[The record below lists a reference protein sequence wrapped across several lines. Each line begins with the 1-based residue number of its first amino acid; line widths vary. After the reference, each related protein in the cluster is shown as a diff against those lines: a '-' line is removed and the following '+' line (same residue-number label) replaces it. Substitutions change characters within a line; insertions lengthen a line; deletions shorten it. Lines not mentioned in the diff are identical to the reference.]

1 MPRLLQTGLFPAF
14 PGQIADGTA
23 IVALHPRSAN
33 DGSGRS
39 SVTLEKLARDVIRR
53 NGLTPAAGV
62 TARHLLRTA
71 IVRTLPAAHAA
82 SLAAR
87 ISSILNIVL
96 RTGIDPAKLI
106 EHGSPRV
113 RELGRIAAE
122 YKRLLR
128 ERNLIDREET
138 LLTAAGLVLE
148 SRPLVIYGYH
158 RARKEEIHFIDAIA
172 GDGSVLYLPC
182 GGEGMFTV
190 NRRWAG
196 YLSERGWDTADGN
209 DAPASVGERLAAAYA
224 AVSAPPPVDAR
235 AYPDVDAEVRACLAE
250 AKRSVIN
257 GADAREIAIAVRG
270 MDDYAPIIAAVA
282 AEYGLPVNITLAV
295 PIARTAFG
303 AFIGLVLEAAEK
315 QLGFEAAARLL
326 MHPFGPKMPE
336 SKWTEARAER
346 TSGVEEWSAVCPELA
361 SLDLSDEPRT
371 LAERAD
377 NLVAFLKSVK
387 IREKTAPRAREL
399 LAYRKFTESLD
410 ELTRLDG
417 RQTMPPDAFAAAISE
432 LLADESV
439 PYSPAS
445 NGIEVVEPKNIV
457 GRSFER
463 VFVLGMAEGAFPK
476 PASED
481 PVVDFYERRLL
492 AGHGIEFAE
501 AAEVARWEELSFY
514 FTLLSARGGV
524 TFSYPK
530 VSDDGESVESSFFKR
545 LGVGR
550 VPDAPE
556 MLIASSPEEL
566 RVRMLRTGL
575 PLAGDAVIERAR
587 AQYRVERR
595 REDTA
600 DYDEYDGVIGV
611 PYDAAARRW
620 SASQLTQI
628 GQCSF
633 RWFAER
639 ILKLKPV
646 DEMELALD
654 PATRGT
660 LYHKALEIAVSRAMA
675 AADIRAATLEYIDE
689 AFAEAEAH
697 PEVKLPNVPNWESER
712 ADQIQELKKAIRAA
726 DFIAPGSR
734 VVGVEVGFDTV
745 HEGLRFTGSIDRV
758 DDSPDGLIAVD
769 YKTSSSKPLGAKGRD
784 GKLDV
789 DVQIPL
795 YANAA
800 LKALY
805 PDGNYGDSAY
815 YSLTKGKILR
825 TEKEGDI
832 DKLNDLID
840 NVKTML
846 AEGAFAV
853 DPDVSEMV
861 CKYCELGAV
870 CRKGPRLR
878 RKSRR
883 R

>member
-1 MPRLLQTGLFPAF
+1 MSRLLQTGLFPAF

-39 SVTLEKLARDVIRR
+39 SVTLERLAGDAIRR
-53 NGLTPAAGV
+53 NGLTPALGV

-71 IVRTLPAAHAA
+71 IRRAVPEAHAA
-82 SLAAR
+82 SLASR

-96 RTGIDPAKLI
+96 RTGVDPDKLI

-113 RELGRIAAE
+113 RQLGLIAGE

-128 ERNLIDREET
+128 ERNLIDREEM
-138 LLTAAGLVLE
+138 LLTAAGLGPE
-148 SRPLVIYGYH
+148 RRPLVIYGYH
-158 RARKEEIHFIDAIA
+158 RARKEEIFFIDAIA

-182 GGEGMFTV
+182 GSEGMFTV
-190 NRRWAG
+190 NRRWAH
-196 YLSERGWDTADGN
+196 YLSERGWDAVEERNG
-209 DAPASVGERLAAAYA
+209 PATTGENLAAAYA

-235 AYPDVDAEVRACLAE
+235 AYPDIDAEVRACLAE
-250 AKRSVIN
+250 AKQMVVN

-270 MDDYAPIIAAVA
+270 IDDYAPVIAAVA
-282 AEYGLPVNITLAV
+282 AEYGLPVNISLAV
-295 PIARTAFG
+295 PVARTAIG
-303 AFIGLVLEAAEK
+303 SLIGLVLEAAEK
-315 QLGFEAAARLL
+315 RLGFEAAARLL

-336 SKWTEARAER
+336 SKWTEARIER
-346 TSGVEEWSAVCPELA
+346 TSGVEKWSEVCPELA
-361 SLDLSDEPRT
+361 SLDLSEEPRT

-377 NLVAFLKSVK
+377 NLVTFLRSVK
-387 IREKTAPRAREL
+387 VREKAAPRAREL

-417 RQTMPPDAFAAAISE
+417 RQMMPPEAFAAAIGE

-439 PYSPAS
+439 PYSPAAA
-445 NGIEVVEPKNIV
+445 GIEVIEPKNIV

-463 VFVLGMAEGAFPK
+463 VFVLGMAEGAFPR

-481 PVVDFYERRLL
+481 PVIDFFERRLL
-492 AGHGIEFAE
+492 AARGIEFAG

-514 FTLLSARGGV
+514 FTLLSARGDI
-524 TFSYPK
+524 TFSFPK
-530 VSDDGESVESSFFKR
+530 VSDDGDSVASSFFKR
-545 LGVGR
+545 LGVER
-550 VPDAPE
+550 VPEARA
-556 MLIASSPEEL
+556 MLVASSPEEL
-566 RVRMLRTGL
+566 RTRMLRTDV
-575 PLAGDAVIERAR
+575 PLIDDAVIGPARAR
-587 AQYRVERR
+587 YRVERR
-595 REDTA
+595 REDTG

-611 PYDAAARRW
+611 PYDAAARKW

-639 ILKLKPV
+639 ILRLKPV

-660 LYHKALEIAVSRAMA
+660 LYHKALEIAVARAMG

-697 PEVKLPNVPNWESER
+697 PEVKLPNVPNWEAER
-712 ADQIQELKKAIRAA
+712 ADQIQDLKKAIRAA

-745 HEGLRFTGSIDRV
+745 HVGLRFTGSIDRV
-758 DDSPDGLIAVD
+758 DDSTDGLIAVD

-805 PDGNYGDSAY
+805 PNGDYGDSAY

-832 DKLNDLID
+832 DKLNELID
-840 NVKTML
+840 DVKTML
-846 AEGAFAV
+846 SDGAFAV
-853 DPDVSEMV
+853 DPDVSERV

-878 RKSRR
+878 RKSRQR
-883 R
+883 